1 MASSDSHSKATA
13 GRRAKL
19 AVLWTILVCLTATA
33 LIAASALAK
42 PTIATSNRASD
53 LQRDVDALVAAGPPG
68 AILVVRNGDRTLRF
82 ASGLAYVA
90 RRRPMHPAD
99 RFRIASLTK
108 SYVAT
113 VVLQLV
119 GEGKLSLGD
128 SVEMRLPGVVPND
141 GTITI
146 RQLLNHTSGL
156 FDFAA
161 DPRVLKPYLNG
172 NFGYHWPPRKLLRIA
187 VSHKPLFSP
196 GAGYAYSSTD
206 YIVLGLIVEAVSG
219 NTLGTELSGRIFRPL
234 GLRATAFPT
243 TPRIASPY
251 AHGYYVFAKPPAT
264 DVSGVSPFPWAAG
277 AMVST
282 GAEVLSFY
290 RALLSGRL
298 LEPKLLTAM
307 KKTIPEG
314 RRTDIP
320 GSRYGLGLE
329 RFPTSCGPAWGHNG
343 AIAGYLVFAFA
354 SNDGRRLAVLM
365 VNEDGS
371 SLSKR
376 ANALFFKVIDKAYC
390 TAGRRR

>member
-1 MASSDSHSKATA
+1 MTSSDHHANRTPC
-13 GRRAKL
+13 RRRRL
-19 AVLWTILVCLTATA
+19 AVSAVLACLTTVA
-33 LIAASALAK
+33 LIASSAIAK
-42 PTIATSNRASD
+42 PTTTTSTRAPD
-53 LQRDVDALVAAGPPG
+53 LQKDVDALVAAGVPG
-68 AILVVRNGDRTLRF
+68 AILVVRDGNRTVQL
-82 ASGLAYVA
+82 AGGLAYVA
-90 RRRPMHPAD
+90 RKRPMRPAD

-113 VVLQLV
+113 VALQLV
-119 GEGKLSLGD
+119 GEGKLSLDD
-128 SVEMRLPGVVPND
+128 SVEQRLPGVVPNGD
-141 GTITI
+141 KITI

-161 DPRVLKPYLNG
+161 DPRVIKPYLNG
-172 NFGYHWPPRKLLRIA
+172 NFGYHWAPRKLLRIG
-187 VSHKPLFSP
+187 VSHKPLFAP

-206 YIVLGLIVEAVSG
+206 YIVLGLIVEVVTG
-219 NTLGTELSGRIFRPL
+219 NTLGGELSHRTFRPL

-243 TPRIASPY
+243 TPRIANPY

-282 GAEVLSFY
+282 GADVLSFY

-298 LEPKLLTAM
+298 LEPKLLEAM
-307 KKTIPEG
+307 KTTVPEG

-329 RFPTSCGPAWGHNG
+329 RFPTSCGTAWGHNG
-343 AIAGYLVFAFA
+343 AIAGYQVFAFT
-354 SNDGRRLAVLM
+354 SNDSRRQAVLM

-371 SLSKR
+371 SLPKR
-376 ANALFFKVIDKAYC
+376 ATARFFKLIDKAYC
-390 TAGRRR
+390 TAGRKS